1 MTESV
6 RAVDTALQIL
16 EMVALSPEPPGV
28 TQIAEAVGIAKSAA
42 HKHLYTLAEHGFV
55 KQDTASTRY
64 RLGPKAWLLSRLAPS
79 LEDVASVA
87 EPFMMAARDDTGLAV
102 VLSVPTLRSAF
113 VLATLPSKQ
122 PIEIGVRPGSE
133 LALHASAQGK
143 VFLAFGEPALLATL
157 QSAQLKAMTPR
168 TITSYE
174 ALAEDIART
183 RRQGYAVAP
192 EESLLGVNVIAAP
205 VRNYENKLVASVALI
220 GSVQHIAADPA
231 PELVAQLLEMA
242 QGVSR
247 ALGLSPDSALE
258 FVREK
263 GRG

>member
-16 EMVALSPEPPGV
+16 ELVALSPQPPGV

-42 HKHLYTLAEHGFV
+42 HKHLHTLAEHGFV
-55 KQDTASTRY
+55 SQDTTSTRY

-87 EPFMMAARDDTGLAV
+87 EPLMIAARDDTGLAV
-102 VLSVPTLRSAF
+102 VLSAPTPRSAF
-113 VLATLPSKQ
+113 VLAALSSKQ

-143 VFLAFGEPALLATL
+143 VFLAFSDPALLAGL
-157 QSAQLKAMTPR
+157 QSVPLKMMTPR
-168 TITSYE
+168 TITSFE
-174 ALAEDIART
+174 ELSAEIARI

-220 GSVQHIAADPA
+220 GSVQHISPDPA
-231 PELVAQLLEMA
+231 PELVARLLELS

-247 ALGLSPDSALE
+247 ALGLNADSASALAG
-258 FVREK
+258 K
-263 GRG
+263 

>member
-16 EMVALSPEPPGV
+16 ELVALSTQPLGV

-42 HKHLYTLAEHGFV
+42 HKHLYTLGEHGFV
-55 KQDTASTRY
+55 SQDMTSTRY

-102 VLSVPTLRSAF
+102 VLSAPTPRSAF
-113 VLATLPSKQ
+113 VLATLPSER

-143 VFLAFGEPALLATL
+143 VFLAFGAPALLASL
-157 QSAQLKAMTPR
+157 QSTRLPSMTPR
-168 TITSYE
+168 TITSFE
-174 ALAEDIART
+174 ALSEEIAKI

-220 GSVQHIAADPA
+220 GSVQHISAEPA
-231 PELVAQLLEMA
+231 PKLVARLLEMS

-247 ALGLSPDSALE
+247 ALGLTPDLASG
-258 FVREK
+258 VK
-263 GRG
+263 